1 MIGTIIGLSI
11 NDPYV
16 PISYSISRPNGSFIR
31 MAEVCPSDAGRH
43 YFTTTTRSGRQ
54 ASIELCLLAMS
65 FGTEERRLIP
75 YRVDEK
81 NMIWGETT
89 YSSEVSAY
97 EKTLEKRFALPT
109 QDVDGIEKEI
119 SARYWKQWREGLGY
133 LSIGLIAFTGIVW
146 IVGWI
151 ARGFMSIPSGMDKKP
166 SSEA

>member
-54 ASIELCLLAMS
+54 AS
-65 FGTEERRLIP
+65 
-75 YRVDEK
+75 RVDEK

-133 LSIGLIAFTGIVW
+133 LSIGLIAFTGIVL